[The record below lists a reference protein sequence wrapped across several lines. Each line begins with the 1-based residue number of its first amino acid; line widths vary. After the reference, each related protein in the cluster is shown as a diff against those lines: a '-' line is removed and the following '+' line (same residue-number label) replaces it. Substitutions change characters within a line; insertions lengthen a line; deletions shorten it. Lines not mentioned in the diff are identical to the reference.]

1 MGWSIAKLD
10 RGAKGK
16 EYIARIAEDV
26 KRMRADPGGLDM
38 RAYVAPE
45 SPNDPAR
52 VYFSPG
58 LAVYASAFGAEPSSS
73 PDLSKVEC
81 LF

>member
-1 MGWSIAKLD
+1 MGWSKAKLD

-16 EYIARIAEDV
+16 EYIALIAKEV
-26 KRMRADPGGLDM
+26 KRMRADPDGLDK
-38 RAYVAPE
+38 RAYVSPE
-45 SPNDPAR
+45 SANDPAR
-52 VYFSPG
+52 VYFSPD

-73 PDLSKVEC
+73 PDLNKVEC